1 MHSRKEGNSNRP
13 VKALSIIH
21 YARYFDSE
29 LEVSSFHMGYFMGF
43 KELRFKNLGKFCL
56 QIYNDCSRIIW
67 ARTLRTYIEN
77 KWTLAGLRIASFGAD
92 SQPFCVGYSHT
103 IMDTANNCAFII
115 IFQLAGLLN
124 LVASEKWLHLWNNK
138 GTLSGGHFLL
148 ATK

>member
-1 MHSRKEGNSNRP
+1 MSCFQTEHSQAENIFP
-13 VKALSIIH
+13 
-21 YARYFDSE
+21 
-29 LEVSSFHMGYFMGF
+29 GYFVMVVMESF
-43 KELRFKNLGKFCL
+43 PCF
-56 QIYNDCSRIIW
+56 RIIW

-124 LVASEKWLHLWNNK
+124 LVASKKWLHLRNNK
-138 GTLSGGHFLL
+138 GTLSGGHFSL